1 MKIEAGKKY
10 INNKGQEVLIRKND
24 YSEVY
29 PFRSGGREDCNH
41 VSYTEDGYQYSSKV
55 DSNYNLVEE
64 VIETKIETKVLELG
78 KTYKDYSGGSVLI
91 IAVSDGNYPFSGTY
105 VSKYGEAFYNSYTKE
120 GFFYLENPSSKLNL
134 IIEEEEVEVEEVE
147 VEEVKETEF
156 KVGKYYRSL
165 DGTLFLITGIE
176 SPDEGYIYP
185 IHAKEVSSGTERT
198 FTLKGEHYED
208 TNNTRL
214 NLVCVEIAIE
224 ESLLEDKD
232 NLPDAEIKEE
242 EVEDLSFN
250 SVEEIFIWL
259 VNGNKVQNIISTERY
274 SLVSFPYAAKDTILE
289 LWIKYTEPKV
299 VSWFDKITEKGVF
312 CWVFDEETSENQ
324 VKYLNLV
331 TTYDPK
337 LFYPFR
343 VGDFG
348 YKYAVPLTKEELL
361 ERSSEGF

>member
-1 MKIEAGKKY
+1 
-10 INNKGQEVLIRKND
+10 LI
-24 YSEVY
+24 
-29 PFRSGGREDCNH
+29 
-41 VSYTEDGYQYSSKV
+41 
-55 DSNYNLVEE
+55 
-64 VIETKIETKVLELG
+64 
-78 KTYKDYSGGSVLI
+78 
-91 IAVSDGNYPFSGTY
+91 
-105 VSKYGEAFYNSYTKE
+105 
-120 GFFYLENPSSKLNL
+120 
-134 IIEEEEVEVEEVE
+134 
-147 VEEVKETEF
+147 
-156 KVGKYYRSL
+156 
-165 DGTLFLITGIE
+165 
-176 SPDEGYIYP
+176 SPDEGYVYP
-185 IHAKEVSSGTERT
+185 IHAKEVSSGTKRT

-274 SLVSFPYAAKDTILE
+274 SLASFPYAAKDTILE
-289 LWIKYTEPKV
+289 LWIKYIEPKV
-299 VSWFDKITEKGVF
+299 VSWFDKITEKGVL

-337 LFYPFR
+337 LFYSFR
-343 VGDFG
+343 VGNFG

-361 ERSSEGF
+361 ERFREGF